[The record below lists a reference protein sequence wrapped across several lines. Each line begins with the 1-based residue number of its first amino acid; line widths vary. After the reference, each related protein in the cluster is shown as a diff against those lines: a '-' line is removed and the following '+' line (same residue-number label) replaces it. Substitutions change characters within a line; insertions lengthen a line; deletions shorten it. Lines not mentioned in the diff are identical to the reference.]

1 MFKKILYPTDFS
13 EVSKKALGNLR
24 GLKNA
29 GTEKVIVLRV
39 INDQRAK
46 TIYQGISLAGKET
59 AFFLKDVYEKL
70 LEEAAREVTPIESE
84 LTQAGL
90 TVEVRIEQGVPHSKI
105 LEVAEE
111 EGVSLIVLGS
121 HGRSNLSGMLLGSV
135 SDYVIRHAKKP
146 VLVIKRD

>member
-1 MFKKILYPTDFS
+1 MFEKVLYPTDFS
-13 EVSKKALGNLR
+13 EVSKKALGYLR

-39 INDQRAK
+39 INDKRAK
-46 TIYQGISLAGKET
+46 TIYQGIALAGKET
-59 AFFLKDVYEKL
+59 AFFLKDIYEKL
-70 LEEAAREVTPIESE
+70 LEEASREVNPIESE

-90 TVEVRIEQGVPHSKI
+90 TVKVRIEQGVPQSKI